1 MVEEM
6 EQFKRE
12 LKSYKTYKKYI
23 AEKSEELYVL
33 EHKLIGLKGTRFD
46 AMPSGTGGHDN
57 RLHLIEKKDELEK
70 SMNVYVALVDN
81 VDKRLA
87 RLTHEEQ
94 DIVKLV
100 YMENVSIRKIA
111 RTYYKSEPSVFR
123 WINRI
128 LKKAIMPERRQND

>member
-1 MVEEM
+1 MVEEI
-6 EQFKRE
+6 EQFRRE
-12 LKSYKTYKKYI
+12 LKSYKTYKRYI
-23 AEKSEELYVL
+23 AEMSEELYVL
-33 EHKLIGLKGTRFD
+33 EHKLVGLKGTRFD

-70 SMNVYVALVDN
+70 RMNIYVALVEAL
-81 VDKRLA
+81 DKRLA
-87 RLTHEEQ
+87 RLTQEEQ
-94 DIVKLV
+94 DILKLV

-128 LKKAIMPERRQND
+128 LKKATEPERRQ